1 MSKRT
6 MKAKIRS
13 TASRRNKPESNPN
26 EIKTKLLVSPDF
38 KEEVKQEILDVLAET
53 KFNKISIPLGTYR
66 YLVEDNV
73 AEDDNRIITVGYIK
87 KYNPSN
93 QEFTVILFNNM
104 RDIIKEMGNLTIELL
119 CTMFGGHLGTITK
132 FNIIPVEEDVQ
143 DEDSELDECVE
154 EMMNDCDDEGLSK
167 CIDDEEEAS
176 ESTDDEDEDAA
187 EGNLYCGEEESDY

>member
-13 TASRRNKPESNPN
+13 TANRYNKPEPNPN
-26 EIKTKLLVSPDF
+26 EIRTKLLISSDF
-38 KEEVKQEILDVLAET
+38 KEEVKEEILDVLAET

-66 YLVEDNV
+66 YLVENDV
-73 AEDDNRIITVGYIK
+73 AEDDNRIVTVGYIK

-104 RDIIKEMGNLTIELL
+104 RDIIKDMGNLTIELL

-132 FNIIPVEEDVQ
+132 FNIIPVEEDIQ
-143 DEDSELDECVE
+143 DEDSELDERVE
-154 EMMNDCDDEGLSK
+154 ETVDDCDDEESSEYA
-167 CIDDEEEAS
+167 DDEEENTEAV
-176 ESTDDEDEDAA
+176 